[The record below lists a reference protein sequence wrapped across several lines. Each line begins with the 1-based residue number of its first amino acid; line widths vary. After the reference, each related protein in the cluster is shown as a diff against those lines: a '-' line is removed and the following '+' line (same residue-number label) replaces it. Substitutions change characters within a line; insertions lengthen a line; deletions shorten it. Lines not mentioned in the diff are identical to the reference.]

1 MGDTVKKI
9 NMKKNKIIGIT
20 FGSFDLCHYGHALMF
35 EECKQYC
42 DYLIVGVQSDSSI
55 DRPEKNSPIQSHK
68 ERLGIVNSIKFVDEV
83 KPYDRESDLIT
94 MLKEVNPD
102 VRILGA
108 DHQGTE
114 FTGHELDI
122 KCVFNSRDHG
132 YSTSELRRRVF
143 EVEKNK

>member
-1 MGDTVKKI
+1 MT
-9 NMKKNKIIGIT
+9 KNKIVGIT

>member
-1 MGDTVKKI
+1 MT
-9 NMKKNKIIGIT
+9 KNKIVGIT

-42 DYLIVGVQSDSSI
+42 DYLIVGVQSDPSI

-68 ERLGIVNSIKFVDEV
+68 ERLGIVNSIRFVDEV
-83 KPYDRESDLIT
+83 KPYDTESDLIK

-108 DHQGTE
+108 DHEGIE
-114 FTGHELDI
+114 FTGHELNI

-132 YSTSELRRRVF
+132 YSTSELRKRVF
-143 EVEKNK
+143 ESEKNK